1 MQSKFN
7 KNTLHKMEN
16 INLFELKTT
25 EISELAAFVVSE
37 NMKHHRSA
45 KCPRLLE
52 SERQTVCDEESRF
65 ANSRIFAAR
74 SANGTLVGT
83 IRLLKWN
90 RMDLL
95 PIEKLF
101 GISPLDLLA
110 SGTPAEVWHLGR
122 FAVSREGNTFG
133 STLFKILMTLALSEI
148 CSSGPSLTLAE
159 CDVRLL
165 RTVNLL
171 GIESDV
177 LAPPLHYLGSDT
189 VPVSLHYSSLCR
201 FTRAHRHLL
210 TDSRGNLELVIGST
224 AAHIPA

>member
-1 MQSKFN
+1 
-7 KNTLHKMEN
+7 MEN
-16 INLFELKTT
+16 FNFFELSKS
-25 EISELAAFVVSE
+25 EIPELAAFVVSE
-37 NMKHHRSA
+37 NMKHHRGA

-52 SERQTVCDEESRF
+52 SEIQTVCDEESRF
-65 ANSRIFAAR
+65 ANARIFAAR
-74 SANGTLVGT
+74 NAHGSLVGS
-83 IRLLKWN
+83 IRVLKWN
-90 RMDLL
+90 CLDLL

-101 GISPLDLLA
+101 GIAPLDLLGT
-110 SGTPAEVWHLGR
+110 GTPAEVWHLGR
-122 FAVSREGNTFG
+122 FAVSREGNAFG
-133 STLFKILMTLALSEI
+133 FRLFKTLMTLALCEI

-159 CDVRLL
+159 CDVKLL

-201 FTRAHRHLL
+201 FTSAHRHLL
-210 TDSRGNLELVIGST
+210 TDSTGNLELVIGST